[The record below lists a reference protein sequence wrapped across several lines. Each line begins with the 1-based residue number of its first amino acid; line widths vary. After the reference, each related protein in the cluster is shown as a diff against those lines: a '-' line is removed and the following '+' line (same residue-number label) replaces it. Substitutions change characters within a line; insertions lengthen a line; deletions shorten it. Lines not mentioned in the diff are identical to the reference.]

1 MTTFYKNFV
10 RLCAENGYSESG
22 AAKAI
27 GLSNAAATGWKNGK
41 IPSNTTKEKLSRLF
55 GVSVD
60 ALLAEGKKNTATIE
74 GDGLSPLETE
84 LMQYVRELSEEQKRF
99 LLAQMQMLKSQES
112 HSDDPR

>member
-55 GVSVD
+55 GISVD
-60 ALLAEGKKNTATIE
+60 DLLAEGIKKQHSANGEA
-74 GDGLSPLETE
+74 LVSE
-84 LMQYVRELSEEQKRF
+84 LPEDIQNLIAICKNNPALTSA
-99 LLAQMQMLKSQES
+99 LLAVAQQIETRPSARE
-112 HSDDPR
+112 